1 MANKKKKAR
10 RYSNES
16 IYNFIIEYKKNND
29 GNSPS
34 LRDICNALGINSTS
48 LVQNRLFELEEE
60 GKIVCNATIPRF
72 INVVGGKWD
81 LITD

>member
-1 MANKKKKAR
+1 MRKKRAR
-10 RYSNES
+10 IYSNED
-16 IYNFIIEYKKNND
+16 IYNFIVEFKKAND

-34 LRDICNALGINSTS
+34 LRNICDALGINSTS

-72 INVVGGKWD
+72 INVVGGKWAFSEHV
-81 LITD
+81 